1 MTGKKKIIIASS
13 VATALIAVVAV
24 VVILLTG
31 KEDAYRVI
39 KVLELDGTAIVE
51 RGSVGELQA
60 YAGMTLQS
68 GDRLSVSSNSML
80 VLQMDDDKYA
90 YVEEDSI
97 LTMVAEGSNR
107 DSKTMIQLERGAIT
121 CHIEEKLSD
130 SSSYEVQTQN
140 SVMAVRGTVY
150 RVGIYEPYASG
161 LETEEPVVQVS
172 VYDGE
177 VLVTLRHPDGTMG
190 DSVSVTAG
198 DRVGVGSDSTNSFFL
213 KDAEVEKL
221 PIPEESRQV
230 LKALQDI
237 IQREPGI
244 SLTENE
250 LKTLLDEMNA
260 ETVYD
265 VYFYANGQLFGI
277 QQVPNGQTATRP
289 GLSPG
294 ASGDWNIDFSKPIT
308 DDTDVYWL
316 E

>member
-1 MTGKKKIIIASS
+1 MSGKKKIIIGGS
-13 VATALIAVVAV
+13 VATAVIAVVAV
-24 VVILLTG
+24 VMFLIAG

-39 KVLELDGTAIVE
+39 KVLELDGSAVVE
-51 RGSVGELQA
+51 RESVGELQA

-68 GDRLSVSSNSML
+68 GDKISVASNSMM
-80 VLQMDDDKYA
+80 VLQMDEDKYA

-97 LTMVAEGSNR
+97 LTMVAEGNSR
-107 DSKTMIQLERGAIT
+107 DSKTKIQLERGAIT
-121 CHIEEKLSD
+121 CQIEEKLSD

-140 SVMAVRGTVY
+140 SVMAVRGTVF
-150 RVGIYEPYASG
+150 RVGIYEPAASG
-161 LETEEPVVQVS
+161 FSTDEPVVQVS

-177 VLVTLRHPDGTMG
+177 VQVTLIHPDGTMG
-190 DSVSVTAG
+190 DSTSVFAG
-198 DRVGVGSDSTNSFFL
+198 ERVGVGNDSTNSFFL
-213 KDAEVEKL
+213 TDVELENL
-221 PIPEESRQV
+221 PVPEQSRQV

-237 IQREPGI
+237 LQRD
-244 SLTENE
+244 TELSITAEE
-250 LKTLLDEMNA
+250 LEVLLE
-260 ETVYD
+260 ETDVKPVYD
-265 VYFYANGQLFGI
+265 VYFYANGQLFGV